1 MTSAAFPQGDP
12 GEEARNRVIQ
22 ALSAHF
28 AEDRLSLD
36 EFERRVTLAYAVR
49 SMADLEMLLQDLPVT
64 ALPVLAT
71 GAPSAVPVSTSAPK
85 TKTLFAF
92 MSGVERRGRWV
103 APQELSVIALM
114 GGVDVDLREAIIP
127 AEGMEVNCVAVMG
140 GVEIQVPPGVR
151 LECDGFA
158 FMGEFEDRQDLAST
172 TDPRAPLVKVSGFA
186 LMGGVDVRVR
196 NPGEGRRKKS
206 KAPVRADE

>member
-1 MTSAAFPQGDP
+1 MTNSAFPQGDP
-12 GEEARNRVIQ
+12 GEDARNRVIQ

-49 SMADLEMLLQDLPVT
+49 NAADLELLLCDLPSS
-64 ALPVLAT
+64 ALP
-71 GAPSAVPVSTSAPK
+71 APAGPSPVPVSTSAPK
-85 TKTLFAF
+85 AKTLFAF
-92 MSGVERRGRWV
+92 MSGIERRGRWS
-103 APQELSVIALM
+103 APRDLNVFAFM

-127 AEGMEVNCVAVMG
+127 AEGMEVNVFAMMG
-140 GVEIQVPPGVR
+140 GVEIRVPPGVR

-158 FMGEFEDRQDLAST
+158 FMGGFEDRQDLESS

-186 LMGGVDVRVR
+186 MMGAVEVRVR
-196 NPGEGRRKKS
+196 KPGEGRGKGS
-206 KAPVRADE
+206 KEPAPQEE